1 VVASQAS
8 IVSGGVAGRF
18 VERVVGAILSCV
30 IVVFISRIDDYLHS
44 ADFRLSDE
52 LVHPSDVSLS

>member
-30 IVVFISRIDDYLHS
+30 IVFISRIDDYLHS

-52 LVHPSDVSLS
+52 LVRHIVTCR